1 MPRSARKIS
10 GTNIYHVMLR
20 GINRQ
25 DIFEEEEDFL
35 RFLAVLKECK
45 EISGFE
51 LYAYCLMTNHV
62 HLLIKT
68 GKEPLDLIFK
78 RIGSRFVYWYNL
90 KYRRTGHLFQ
100 DRFKSEAVENDSYF
114 LTVLRYIMQ
123 NPMKAGLEKTPG
135 SYPWN
140 SYKCYAGTSDQ
151 LTDTGFAMQLF
162 RCREELVDYLNQQN
176 EDTVLADT
184 HAAQEGVTDVQA
196 LEIMKAITGCGSVS
210 EFQALGKADRKEYV
224 AKLREK
230 NLSLGQLARMT
241 GLSKSTV
248 YRALL

>member
-68 GKEPLDLIFK
+68 GKEPLDLIS
-78 RIGSRFVYWYNL
+78 GSPL
-90 KYRRTGHLFQ
+90 GSLF
-100 DRFKSEAVENDSYF
+100 
-114 LTVLRYIMQ
+114 
-123 NPMKAGLEKTPG
+123 P
-135 SYPWN
+135 
-140 SYKCYAGTSDQ
+140 
-151 LTDTGFAMQLF
+151 
-162 RCREELVDYLNQQN
+162 N
-176 EDTVLADT
+176 EP
-184 HAAQEGVTDVQA
+184 HQP
-196 LEIMKAITGCGSVS
+196 
-210 EFQALGKADRKEYV
+210 
-224 AKLREK
+224 
-230 NLSLGQLARMT
+230 
-241 GLSKSTV
+241 
-248 YRALL
+248 